1 MKQENSQPVKQHKKM
16 NGFADRKLLAGLV
29 FAVGDYMA
37 LTLSACLALHLR
49 NIVMTYNVYYI
60 NLSYIFFWVPLV
72 FMPFILYSGL
82 YTKRMLTY
90 KMTEKLFYASLYG
103 TVFSIILMFIAQVA
117 GEISRLFVIFF
128 VLFNFILLC
137 FVRFLTNK
145 ILRKL
150 RLLQIPILI
159 LGAGLSGE
167 AITKEIRQD
176 SGMGYKII
184 GFLEDN
190 KPKHSMSAVTLS
202 LADSVI

>member
-1 MKQENSQPVKQHKKM
+1 M

-49 NIVMTYNVYYI
+49 NIVMTYNVYHI

-90 KMTEKLFYASLYG
+90 KITEKLFYASLYG

-117 GEISRLFVIFF
+117 GEVSRLFVIF
-128 VLFNFILLC
+128 LYY
-137 FVRFLTNK
+137 
-145 ILRKL
+145 
-150 RLLQIPILI
+150 LI
-159 LGAGLSGE
+159 L
-167 AITKEIRQD
+167 
-176 SGMGYKII
+176 Y
-184 GFLEDN
+184 F
-190 KPKHSMSAVTLS
+190 
-202 LADSVI
+202 SVSFVF